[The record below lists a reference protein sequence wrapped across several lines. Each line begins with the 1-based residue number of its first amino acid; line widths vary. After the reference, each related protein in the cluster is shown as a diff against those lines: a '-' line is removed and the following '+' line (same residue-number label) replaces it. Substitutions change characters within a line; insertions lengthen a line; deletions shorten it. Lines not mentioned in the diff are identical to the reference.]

1 MTESM
6 ESESFSAFSPAEPA
20 VDAAFVS
27 KHNQSAE
34 IYQIFKDEV
43 DALLQ
48 AVKTPGLDHSMRIRN
63 ILNHC
68 ETLLSVFEDEK
79 QYLMGDILCNWA
91 IRQQKLSIAT
101 LWTQQLHYKQLDMI
115 HLQFEYFGELLQ
127 QTLSGLNY
135 LQEIFPGVG
144 FDEAWSR
151 FRHMAHYFLY
161 YSIIVSRQ
169 PPSVVV
175 KCGDAENHR
184 RSRFWFNTELRVLGG
199 GAFGIEASG
208 EGMEVRCFLI
218 TDETAK
224 QLLSNAYHDVFESEE
239 FVIEPCT
246 AAFQKKENK
255 GLRSKFEDMGR
266 ESGFSE
272 NGHGNSFKE
281 GGNLMS
287 LTTKTLLYHLIEH
300 VLPSTCNDVLKSVVA
315 KFNASQLITPRQQVS
330 SLNLFPSSVPN
341 ESTRLIG
348 SRRPSGRRSRPLPP
362 RRTFSSLPDNFES
375 ALEAHPHMLDEF
387 YAPWCGHCKLLASS
401 TTRLKD
407 EGSEVKL
414 AKVDATVHGNL
425 ARKIEVRGYPT
436 LTFFRAGKTTEYTCE
451 CLCEH
456 CKSLVPVWEEL
467 GEKYGTS
474 DKVLIA
480 KVGSSHI
487 EVRLERLPRTRRMR
501 STPSCKQP
509 ILSRRNGRVK
519 MRVSKKAQLR
529 RDSVATRRYCLCYSV
544 QLTTSCG
551 IELVGKKVSLPFAVL
566 VGPKTDVEAK
576 LFLERS
582 FADLVR
588 RPLSDIPA
596 HASAVELVDQMEMKF
611 QAIIETPQKSTD
623 GPQLIQPRMLTRQ
636 AKEHLAMRLKPNPQ
650 GFVALENFLKL
661 PVAEE
666 YQLKKNSTTEGDWK
680 LVPYFDWFFKL
691 AEIINKYLYQ
701 MWHNGLIYGF
711 CSKEDSE
718 RMLQSIPRS
727 VLLVRFS
734 DIEYAKIKISVKDM
748 HGVVRHHWYEH
759 SDLNAR
765 QLTNEL
771 LANHKFAHV
780 ELIYPD
786 IDLEE

>member
-27 KHNQSAE
+27 RHNQSAE

-48 AVKTPGLDHSMRIRN
+48 AVKSPGLDHTMRVQN
-63 ILNHC
+63 ILRHC
-68 ETLLSVFEDEK
+68 ETLHAVFEDEK

-255 GLRSKFEDMGR
+255 GLRSKFEDM
-266 ESGFSE
+266 
-272 NGHGNSFKE
+272 
-281 GGNLMS
+281 
-287 LTTKTLLYHLIEH
+287 
-300 VLPSTCNDVLKSVVA
+300 
-315 KFNASQLITPRQQVS
+315 
-330 SLNLFPSSVPN
+330 
-341 ESTRLIG
+341 
-348 SRRPSGRRSRPLPP
+348 
-362 RRTFSSLPDNFES
+362 
-375 ALEAHPHMLDEF
+375 
-387 YAPWCGHCKLLASS
+387 
-401 TTRLKD
+401 
-407 EGSEVKL
+407 
-414 AKVDATVHGNL
+414 
-425 ARKIEVRGYPT
+425 
-436 LTFFRAGKTTEYTCE
+436 
-451 CLCEH
+451 
-456 CKSLVPVWEEL
+456 
-467 GEKYGTS
+467 
-474 DKVLIA
+474 
-480 KVGSSHI
+480 
-487 EVRLERLPRTRRMR
+487 
-501 STPSCKQP
+501 
-509 ILSRRNGRVK
+509 
-519 MRVSKKAQLR
+519 RVSKKAQLR

-623 GPQLIQPRMLTRQ
+623 GPQLIQPRTLTRQ

-650 GFVALENFLKL
+650 GFVPLENFLKL

-718 RMLQSIPRS
+718 RMLLSVPRS

-748 HGVVRHHWYEH
+748 H
-759 SDLNAR
+759 
-765 QLTNEL
+765 
-771 LANHKFAHV
+771 
-780 ELIYPD
+780 
-786 IDLEE
+786 

>member
-48 AVKTPGLDHSMRIRN
+48 SVKTPGLDHSMRIQN
-63 ILNHC
+63 ILGHC
-68 ETLLSVFEDEK
+68 ATLHSVFEDEK

-135 LQEIFPGVG
+135 LQEIFPGTG
-144 FDEAWSR
+144 FDEPWSR

-246 AAFQKKENK
+246 SSFQKKENK
-255 GLRSKFEDMGR
+255 GLRSKFED
-266 ESGFSE
+266 
-272 NGHGNSFKE
+272 
-281 GGNLMS
+281 
-287 LTTKTLLYHLIEH
+287 
-300 VLPSTCNDVLKSVVA
+300 
-315 KFNASQLITPRQQVS
+315 
-330 SLNLFPSSVPN
+330 
-341 ESTRLIG
+341 
-348 SRRPSGRRSRPLPP
+348 
-362 RRTFSSLPDNFES
+362 
-375 ALEAHPHMLDEF
+375 
-387 YAPWCGHCKLLASS
+387 
-401 TTRLKD
+401 
-407 EGSEVKL
+407 
-414 AKVDATVHGNL
+414 
-425 ARKIEVRGYPT
+425 
-436 LTFFRAGKTTEYTCE
+436 
-451 CLCEH
+451 
-456 CKSLVPVWEEL
+456 
-467 GEKYGTS
+467 
-474 DKVLIA
+474 
-480 KVGSSHI
+480 
-487 EVRLERLPRTRRMR
+487 
-501 STPSCKQP
+501 
-509 ILSRRNGRVK
+509 

-588 RPLSDIPA
+588 RPLSDIPS

-623 GPQLIQPRMLTRQ
+623 GPQLIQPRTLTRQ
-636 AKEHLAMRLKPNPQ
+636 AKEHLAIRLKPNAQ
-650 GFVALENFLKL
+650 GFVALENFLKM

-734 DIEYAKIKISVKDM
+734 DIEYAKIKISVKDI

-786 IDLEE
+786 IDLEVALGGREKPSFSRHPRAMANDIYFENQGAATSTF

>member
-224 QLLSNAYHDVFESEE
+224 QLLSNAYHDSEE

-255 GLRSKFEDMGR
+255 GLRSKFEDM
-266 ESGFSE
+266 
-272 NGHGNSFKE
+272 
-281 GGNLMS
+281 
-287 LTTKTLLYHLIEH
+287 H

-451 CLCEH
+451 CEH

-487 EVRLERLPRTRRMR
+487 EIGE
-501 STPSCKQP
+501 
-509 ILSRRNGRVK
+509 
-519 MRVSKKAQLR
+519 
-529 RDSVATRRYCLCYSV
+529 
-544 QLTTSCG
+544 
-551 IELVGKKVSLPFAVL
+551 
-566 VGPKTDVEAK
+566 
-576 LFLERS
+576 
-582 FADLVR
+582 
-588 RPLSDIPA
+588 
-596 HASAVELVDQMEMKF
+596 
-611 QAIIETPQKSTD
+611 
-623 GPQLIQPRMLTRQ
+623 
-636 AKEHLAMRLKPNPQ
+636 
-650 GFVALENFLKL
+650 
-661 PVAEE
+661 
-666 YQLKKNSTTEGDWK
+666 TTED
-680 LVPYFDWFFKL
+680 
-691 AEIINKYLYQ
+691 
-701 MWHNGLIYGF
+701 
-711 CSKEDSE
+711 
-718 RMLQSIPRS
+718 
-727 VLLVRFS
+727 
-734 DIEYAKIKISVKDM
+734 
-748 HGVVRHHWYEH
+748 
-759 SDLNAR
+759 
-765 QLTNEL
+765 
-771 LANHKFAHV
+771 
-780 ELIYPD
+780 
-786 IDLEE
+786 

>member
-20 VDAAFVS
+20 VDAVFVS

-34 IYQIFKDEV
+34 VYQIFKDEV
-43 DALLQ
+43 DALLL
-48 AVKTPGLDHSMRIRN
+48 AVKSPGLDHTMRIRN
-63 ILNHC
+63 ILGHC
-68 ETLLSVFEDEK
+68 ENLLAVFEDEK

-91 IRQQKLSIAT
+91 IKQQKLSIAT
-101 LWTQQLHYKQLDMI
+101 LWTQQLHYRQLDMI

-135 LQEIFPGVG
+135 LQEIFPGLG

-208 EGMEVRCFLI
+208 EGIEVRCFLI

-246 AAFQKKENK
+246 ANFQRKENK
-255 GLRSKFEDMGR
+255 GLRSKFED
-266 ESGFSE
+266 
-272 NGHGNSFKE
+272 
-281 GGNLMS
+281 
-287 LTTKTLLYHLIEH
+287 
-300 VLPSTCNDVLKSVVA
+300 
-315 KFNASQLITPRQQVS
+315 
-330 SLNLFPSSVPN
+330 
-341 ESTRLIG
+341 
-348 SRRPSGRRSRPLPP
+348 
-362 RRTFSSLPDNFES
+362 
-375 ALEAHPHMLDEF
+375 
-387 YAPWCGHCKLLASS
+387 
-401 TTRLKD
+401 
-407 EGSEVKL
+407 
-414 AKVDATVHGNL
+414 
-425 ARKIEVRGYPT
+425 
-436 LTFFRAGKTTEYTCE
+436 
-451 CLCEH
+451 
-456 CKSLVPVWEEL
+456 
-467 GEKYGTS
+467 
-474 DKVLIA
+474 
-480 KVGSSHI
+480 
-487 EVRLERLPRTRRMR
+487 
-501 STPSCKQP
+501 
-509 ILSRRNGRVK
+509 

-566 VGPKTDVEAK
+566 VGPKADVEAK

-623 GPQLIQPRMLTRQ
+623 GPQLIQPRTLSRQ
-636 AKEHLAMRLKPNPQ
+636 AKEHLAMRLKPTPQ

-718 RMLQSIPRS
+718 RMLMSIPRS

-734 DIEYAKIKISVKDM
+734 DIEYAKIKISVKDL
-748 HGVVRHHWYEH
+748 HGEVRHHWYDH
-759 SDLNAR
+759 TDLNAR

-771 LANHKFAHV
+771 LANHKFAQV

-786 IDLEE
+786 IDLEVALGGREKPSLSRHPRSLGNDIYFDNQGAATSTF